1 MNVLVLFPLALS
13 IFAAGGVICWPI
25 ARGIER
31 RAIERDDFDL
41 IPQTLPPWEREIN
54 GGYQGQHRW
63 EDVNVIGSATQAR
76 RRAALKEPTEE
87 FRLIVAANYRSG
99 ELAMLGRAGA
109 S

>member
-1 MNVLVLFPLALS
+1 MSALVLFPLALS

-25 ARGIER
+25 ARRRER
-31 RAIERDDFDL
+31 AALLRDEFD
-41 IPQTLPPWEREIN
+41 PHPRWAPPHPIADDYPAR
-54 GGYQGQHRW
+54 HRW
-63 EDVNVIGSATQAR
+63 EDMNVVGCSTQAR

-87 FRLIVAANYRSG
+87 FRLIISANYRSG